1 MTTKSKR
8 RNRRGE
14 ETTQQAASFL
24 LRMLH
29 RCCVGNGIWKERRK
43 NSAEGEH
50 ACVNE
55 QIRQQE
61 CKHGAFATCK
71 AEREEEEEEEEEI
84 IAAHVSINCRT

>member
-1 MTTKSKR
+1 
-8 RNRRGE
+8 
-14 ETTQQAASFL
+14 
-24 LRMLH
+24 MLH
-29 RCCVGNGIWKERRK
+29 HCCVGNGIWKERRK

-71 AEREEEEEEEEEI
+71 AEREEEKGGGERN
-84 IAAHVSINCRT
+84 IAAHVSINCHT